1 MTKTQ
6 YRETTTNIQND
17 PAMVEVITK
26 RKILDENGEQMVI
39 DHIDQSSMI
48 GTIHTV
54 YAYAGGTADWRCVG
68 TDTVLI
74 YAGQTIRESDCEE
87 DA

>member
-1 MTKTQ
+1 MTKAQ
-6 YRETTTNIQND
+6 YKEITENIQND

-26 RKILDENGEQMVI
+26 RKIIDENGEQMVI
-39 DHIDQSSMI
+39 DHVDQSSMI
-48 GTIHTV
+48 GTIRTTYV
-54 YAYAGGTADWRCVG
+54 YDGGTRDWRCVG
-68 TDTVLI
+68 ADTVLI